1 MNHTPERR
9 LAEFVAGTEYDD
21 LPGGVPETVTRAV
34 VDTVGVTLA
43 GAVEGAG
50 ETAGRS
56 AGIDTDDADPATLLG
71 TDGGDDPATTALR
84 VGTAAHA
91 LDYDDLSWALDG
103 HPSVTLVPPLFA
115 LAEEAGASGRELI
128 TAFAVGFEVEC
139 AIAGPIS
146 PEHYEAGW
154 HATATFGAFGAAAAA
169 ASLLELDAE
178 ATERALSIAAS
189 TPAGTKRN
197 FGSMTKPLHAGLCCR
212 SGVTAATLARDG
224 LTATTTAISGDQGFW
239 DLYDPRSDADRDG
252 GHGDNAR
259 DEFAFDPD
267 GDWAIE
273 TEGIHAKA
281 YPCCYFTHTSIAA
294 TAEVVADG
302 VAPDDLERIEV
313 RAAGGAGDALAYPD
327 PETGLQAKFSME
339 HAVACAAVRDRVD
352 LAAFEADALADPA
365 IDAVRERID
374 FAVDG
379 SLPYDSHEATVRVET
394 VDGEV
399 HERRRTNPP
408 GVHGDPLSP
417 AKRREKFLECAQRAV
432 SDGEAERLYER
443 LCELPKLEDV
453 AATVAGSDPR
463 SRLP

>member
-1 MNHTPERR
+1 MSHTPERQ
-9 LAEFVAGTEYDD
+9 LAEFVAETDYDD
-21 LPGGVPETVTRAV
+21 LPGRVPETVTRAV

-50 ETAGRS
+50 ETTARS
-56 AGIDTDDADPATLLG
+56 ADIDPADADAATLLG
-71 TDGGDDPATTALR
+71 TEGNEGAAETALR

-115 LAEEAGASGRELI
+115 LAGETGASGHELI

-146 PEHYEAGW
+146 PAHYEAGW
-154 HATATFGAFGAAAAA
+154 HATATFGAFGATAAA
-169 ASLLELDAE
+169 ASLLGLDAE

-224 LTATTTAISGDQGFW
+224 LTATPTAISGDQGFW

-252 GHGDNAR
+252 DGAGDSR
-259 DEFAFDPD
+259 DAFAFDPD

-294 TAEVVADG
+294 TTDIVETG
-302 VAPDDLERIEV
+302 VDPEEIERIEV

-339 HAVACAAVRDRVD
+339 HAVACAAVRERVD
-352 LAAFEADALADPA
+352 LAAFEAEALADPA
-365 IDAVRERID
+365 IDAVRERVD

-379 SLPYDSHEATVRVET
+379 SLPYDSHEATVRIET
-394 VDGEV
+394 VDGTVE
-399 HERRRTNPP
+399 ERRRTNPP
-408 GVHGDPLSP
+408 GVHTDPLSP
-417 AKRREKFLECAQRAV
+417 ERRREKFLECAGRAV
-432 SDGEAERLYER
+432 SKPEAERLYER
-443 LCELPKLEDV
+443 LCDLPKLDDV
-453 AATVAGSDPR
+453 AATIAGAESTTG
-463 SRLP
+463 LP

>member
-1 MNHTPERR
+1 MSKTPERR
-9 LAEFVAGTEYDD
+9 LATFVADTEYAD
-21 LPGGVPETVTRAV
+21 LPEEVPETVTRAV

-50 ETAGRS
+50 ETTGRS
-56 AGIDTDDADPATLLG
+56 AGIDPEAADAATLLG
-71 TDGGDDPATTALR
+71 TAGGDDPAATALR

-115 LAEEAGASGRELI
+115 LAEETGASGRDLI
-128 TAFAVGFEVEC
+128 AAFAVGFEVEC

-146 PEHYEAGW
+146 PAHYEAGW
-154 HATATFGAFGAAAAA
+154 HATSTFGAFGATAAA
-169 ASLLELDAE
+169 ASLLDLDAD
-178 ATERALSIAAS
+178 ATERALSITAS

-224 LTATTTAISGDQGFW
+224 LTATTTAISGDKGFW
-239 DLYDPRSDADRDG
+239 DLYDPRPDADASEHDG
-252 GHGDNAR
+252 H

-273 TEGIHAKA
+273 SEGIHAKA

-294 TAEVVADG
+294 TADIVDGG
-302 VAPDDLERIEV
+302 VAPDDIDRIEV

-327 PETGLQAKFSME
+327 PETGLEAKFSME
-339 HAVACAAVRDRVD
+339 HAVACAAVRERVD
-352 LAAFEADALADPA
+352 LAAFEPEALGDPA
-365 IDAVRERID
+365 VDAVRERVD
-374 FAVDG
+374 FAVDD
-379 SLPYDSHEATVRVET
+379 SLPYDSHAATVVVET
-394 VDGEV
+394 VDGER

-408 GVHGDPLSP
+408 GVHTDPLSP
-417 AKRREKFLECAQRAV
+417 DRRRGKFLECAGRAV
-432 SDGEAERLYER
+432 ADEDAERLYER
-443 LCELPKLEDV
+443 LCELPKLDDV
-453 AATVAGSDPR
+453 AATVAGADTP

>member
-1 MNHTPERR
+1 MSDTPERR
-9 LAEFVAGTEYDD
+9 LAAFVADTEYAD
-21 LPGGVPETVTRAV
+21 LPQNVPETVTRAV
-34 VDTVGVTLA
+34 VDTVSVTLA

-56 AGIDTDDADPATLLG
+56 AGVDAEAADPATLLG
-71 TDGGDDPATTALR
+71 VTGDDDPAATALR

-103 HPSVTLVPPLFA
+103 HPSVTLVPPVFA
-115 LAEEAGASGRELI
+115 LAEETGASGRDLI

-139 AIAGPIS
+139 AIAEPIS
-146 PEHYEAGW
+146 PAHYEAGW
-154 HATATFGAFGAAAAA
+154 HATATFGAFGATAAA
-169 ASLLELDAE
+169 ASLLESDAE
-178 ATERALSIAAS
+178 TTERALAVAAS
-189 TPAGTKRN
+189 MPAGTKRN

-212 SGVTAATLARDG
+212 SGVTAATLAEEG
-224 LTATTTAISGDQGFW
+224 LTATRTAVSGDQGFW
-239 DLYDPRSDADRDG
+239 DLYDPRPDADGADRD
-252 GHGDNAR
+252 AR
-259 DEFAFDPD
+259 DVFAFDPD

-294 TAEVVADG
+294 TADIVDGG
-302 VAPDDLERIEV
+302 VAPEDIERIEV
-313 RAAGGAGDALAYPD
+313 RAAGGAGDALAYSD
-327 PETGLQAKFSME
+327 PETGLEAKFSME

-365 IDAVRERID
+365 ITAVRERID
-374 FAVDG
+374 FAVDE

-394 VDGEV
+394 VDGNV

-408 GVHGDPLSP
+408 GVHSDPLTP
-417 AKRREKFLECAQRAV
+417 AKRREKFLECAERAV
-432 SDGEAERLYER
+432 SEGEAERLYER
-443 LCELPKLEDV
+443 LRELPKLEDV
-453 AATVAGSDPR
+453 AATVAGSDTR